1 MIQEVQITAD
11 SYDQIAPYVL
21 HLTENQREGR
31 RISRMWMDRFLDASL
46 VPGSC
51 AAAHFPILDLGCG
64 DGRDLELFKS
74 HGIQGVGM
82 DVSRTMLQY
91 ARRRQPYASLVRM
104 DMMSLGWKPRSF
116 GGVWASGVIYHVP
129 RDSLGEV
136 VECIRR
142 TLVPGGVFYFNYLV
156 GSGEGMDQ
164 PSSSSG
170 GYPRFFAY
178 YQPLEIK
185 RILKGFHFLSCESQH
200 RKGFGPEVDHVLAVA
215 TAL

>member
-11 SYDQIAPYVL
+11 SYDQIAPYVV
-21 HLTENQREGR
+21 HLTGRQREGR
-31 RISRMWMDRFLDASL
+31 RISQTWVDRFLDAFPI
-46 VPGSC
+46 PG
-51 AAAHFPILDLGCG
+51 FPILDLGCG
-64 DGRDLELFKS
+64 DGRDLELFRS
-74 HGIQGVGM
+74 RGVQGIGM

-91 ARRRQPYASLVRM
+91 ARRRQPYVSLVRM
-104 DMMSLGWKPRSF
+104 DMMSWGWKPRSF

-136 VECIRR
+136 VECIRK

-178 YQPLEIK
+178 YQRLEIK